1 MAADRFEDLYAKL
14 EEKARRLDQGNLPL
28 EDALKLY
35 EEGAELVHSIRA
47 LLNEAELRVEK
58 IQSRLA
64 EDEAQL
70 REVEAGYE
78 AGED

>member
-35 EEGAELVHSIRA
+35 EEGAELVHRIRA